1 MFQNNPQVRVAVLSI
16 TAAGAGITLT
26 KSNVVVFAELYWTPG
41 VSLGLVLDTISLTP
55 VLDAHSS

>member
-1 MFQNNPQVRVAVLSI
+1 MFQNNAQVRVAVLSI

-41 VSLGLVLDTISLTP
+41 VSSLFTEK
-55 VLDAHSS
+55 LMQMCFGADRKIF